1 MKAWDQALDLAR
13 RTPADRNR
21 YVDFLRAFSI
31 LVVVCGHWLGA
42 AVQMDPN
49 GELSVV
55 NPLELHP
62 WLTWLTWLFQVM
74 PIFFLVGGYSN
85 LVGWRSA
92 IRDATPYGAW
102 LRTRLRRLLLPV
114 VPLILFWGVV
124 GGGLALWGADPDVLD
139 TASRAALMPV
149 WFLATYVLVVALT
162 PPLIRAWDRW
172 GWWSLAALAAAA
184 TLIDL
189 LFLGDLVPGFLNY
202 VFVWGGVHQLGIA
215 WGAGAIDRTGT
226 RRWLALGGLAAALL
240 LVVPG
245 PYPVSMVGLD
255 SNEINNTLPPT
266 IALLAV
272 GVMQAGLAL
281 LVEKPVRRWLDR
293 PRAWAGVVLVN
304 GMIMTIYLWHLTAL
318 MAFGVLLVL
327 SGGFGLGLEVDTPLW
342 WATRPLWLLLLA
354 LALVPFII
362 AFGRFERPHPDHR
375 PPPPSWRPILGVVLA
390 CIGMAFLAAEGLL
403 VGTALNVLGLGLPL
417 LAAAVG
423 GVGGARWFERNG
435 PVLVEV

>member
-1 MKAWDQALDLAR
+1 VKAWDQALDLAR
-13 RTPADRNR
+13 RTPAERNR
-21 YVDFLRAFSI
+21 YVDFLRAASI

-42 AVQMDPN
+42 AVQIGAD

-62 WLTWLTWLFQVM
+62 WLTWLTWVFQVM

-85 LVGWRSA
+85 LVGWRA
-92 IRDATPYGAW
+92 AVRDALPYGAW
-102 LRTRLRRLLLPV
+102 LRSRLRRLLLPV
-114 VPLILFWGVV
+114 LPLILFWGVV
-124 GGGLALWGADPDVLD
+124 GGGLAWRGADSQVLD

-162 PPLIRAWDRW
+162 PLLVRAWDRI
-172 GWWSLAALAAAA
+172 GWWSFAALAAGAA
-184 TLIDL
+184 VIDL

-202 VFVWGGVHQLGIA
+202 VFVWGGVHQLGVA
-215 WGAGAIDRTGT
+215 WGAGAAGGRTPA
-226 RRWLALGGLAAALL
+226 WLAGGGLAAALL
-240 LVVPG
+240 LVIPG

-272 GVMQAGLAL
+272 GVMQAGLVLMLEGPA
-281 LVEKPVRRWLDR
+281 RRYLER
-293 PRAWAGVVLVN
+293 ERVWAATVLVN
-304 GMIMTIYLWHLTAL
+304 GLIMTIYLWHLTAL
-318 MAFGVLLVL
+318 MAFGVVLV
-327 SGGFGLGLEVDTPLW
+327 STGGFGLGLEVDTPLW
-342 WATRPLWLLLLA
+342 WATRPLWLAVLA

-362 AFGRFERPHPDHR
+362 AFGRFERPHPDRR
-375 PPPPSWRPILGVVLA
+375 PPPPAWRPILGTVLA
-390 CIGMAFLAAEGLL
+390 CTGMAFLAAEGLL
-403 VGTALNVLGLGLPL
+403 VGTTLNVAGLGLPL

-423 GVGGARWFERNG
+423 GIGGARWFERKG